1 MGEQAMTIFDHVGY
15 SVGDF
20 DKSTAFY
27 DAALTP
33 LGIKRVSEFE
43 YPGGKVIGYGAD
55 RPEFWVNSGEA
66 LRDHV
71 HLAFAAKTRADV
83 DAFHAA
89 ALAAGGRDNGAPGL
103 RPEYHPDYYG
113 AYVFDPDGHNIEA
126 VCNAPA

>member
-1 MGEQAMTIFDHVGY
+1 MTIFDHLGY
-15 SVGDF
+15 SAGDF
-20 DKSTAFY
+20 DKSVAFY
-27 DAALTP
+27 DAALAP

-55 RPEFWVNSGEA
+55 RPEFWINSGDA

-71 HLAFAAKTRADV
+71 HVAFAARTRADV
-83 DAFHAA
+83 DAFYAA
-89 ALAAGGRDNGAPGL
+89 ALAAGGRDNGAPGI
-103 RPEYHPDYYG
+103 RAEYHPDYYG

>member
-1 MGEQAMTIFDHVGY
+1 MTIFDHLGY

-20 DKSTAFY
+20 DKSVAFY
-27 DAALTP
+27 DAALAP

-55 RPEFWVNSGEA
+55 RPEFWINSGDA

-71 HLAFAAKTRADV
+71 HVAFAAMTRADV
-83 DAFHAA
+83 DAFYAA
-89 ALAAGGRDNGAPGL
+89 ALAAGGRDNGAPGI
-103 RPEYHPDYYG
+103 RAEYHPDYYG

>member
-1 MGEQAMTIFDHVGY
+1 MTIFDHLGY

-20 DKSTAFY
+20 DKSVAFY
-27 DAALTP
+27 DAALAP

-55 RPEFWVNSGEA
+55 RPEFWINSGDA

-71 HLAFAAKTRADV
+71 HVAFAARTRADV
-83 DAFHAA
+83 DAFYAA
-89 ALAAGGRDNGAPGL
+89 ALAAGGRDNGAPGI
-103 RPEYHPDYYG
+103 RAEYHPDYYG

>member
-1 MGEQAMTIFDHVGY
+1 MTIFDHLGY

-20 DKSTAFY
+20 DKSAAFY
-27 DAALTP
+27 DAALAP

-55 RPEFWVNSGEA
+55 RPEFWVNSGDA

-71 HLAFAAKTRADV
+71 HVAFAAKTRAEV
-83 DAFHAA
+83 DAFYAA
-89 ALAAGGRDNGAPGL
+89 ALAAGGRDNGAPGI
-103 RPEYHPDYYG
+103 RAEYHPDYYA